1 MEGLSMATA
10 TVRTRQGEVRGSQ
23 ADDMY
28 TFKGIPYAA
37 PPFGANRFRPP
48 QPPAPWSGVRDALTF
63 GAEPFQLR
71 LPPEWQAAIPDPTV
85 QGEDCL
91 NLNVWTPALANTRLP
106 VMVYIPGGMFEIGTG
121 ASYNGSRFARDGIV
135 CVSLNYR
142 VGAESFL
149 FLEDSPANRG
159 LLDQVAAL
167 GWVRDN
173 IAAFGGD
180 PDRVTIFGESAGAM
194 SVGTLLGLPLA
205 EGLFRRAIAQSG
217 AAHLVN
223 SADAARQIGLALAD
237 KLGVPATRDAIAT
250 LPMQRFLDAQ
260 IALKTD
266 LLAHPDPLR
275 WGSETVVSTM
285 PWQPVIDGEI
295 IPAAPIQRIAGGAS
309 AQVDVMLGTN
319 TDDWKLFTVLN
330 GYFDRVTEDMLAG
343 PVADYG
349 FLSLAAYGLP
359 ANRALAAYQAQSPGT
374 GAGDLLAAVQTA
386 WWVRIPAIRL
396 AEAHT
401 GNPGGTFMYEF
412 AWPSPAENGRFGAC
426 HGLEI
431 PFVFDTLDK
440 GANQVAG
447 TLLGVHPPQPLADV
461 MHAAWVAFATN
472 GAPGWPEYDL
482 DRRPTMRFDTRSGI
496 VNDPYPMER
505 ALWAGVR

>member
-1 MEGLSMATA
+1 MQT
-10 TVRTRQGEVRGSQ
+10 TVRTRQGEVRGNFTEEI
-23 ADDMY
+23 Y
-28 TFKGIPYAA
+28 TFRGIPYAA
-37 PPFGANRFRPP
+37 PPYGANRFRSP
-48 QPPAPWSGVRDALTF
+48 QPPAPWRGVRDAITF

-71 LPPEWQAAIPDPTV
+71 LPPEWQAAIPDPAV
-85 QGEDCL
+85 PGEDCL
-91 NLNVWTPALANTRLP
+91 NLNIWTPALGSAGLP
-106 VMVYIPGGMFEIGTG
+106 VMIYIPGGMFELGTG
-121 ASYNGSRFARDGIV
+121 ASYDGSRFARDGIV

-149 FLEDSPANRG
+149 FLEDCPINRG

-167 GWVRDN
+167 AWVHDN

-180 PDRVTIFGESAGAM
+180 PGQITIFGESAGAM
-194 SVGTLLGLPLA
+194 SAGTLLGLPLA

-223 SADAARQIGLALAD
+223 SLDTARKIGHALAD
-237 KLGVPATRDAIAT
+237 RLGVPATRDAIAAV
-250 LPMQRFLDAQ
+250 PMQRFLAAQ
-260 IALKTD
+260 IELKRD
-266 LLAHPDPLR
+266 LLAHPDPQR
-275 WGSETVVSTM
+275 WGSETVTSTM
-285 PWQPVIDGEI
+285 PWQPVIDGDI

-309 AQVDVMLGTN
+309 AQVDVMVGTN

-330 GYFDRVTEDMLAG
+330 GYFDRVTEDMLTG

-359 ANRALAAYQAQSPGT
+359 AKQALAANQARYPGE
-374 GAGDLLAAVQTA
+374 GPGDVLAAVQTD

-396 AEAHT
+396 AEAHA
-401 GNPGGTFMYEF
+401 GRPAGTFMFEF

-426 HGLEI
+426 HGLEL

-440 GANQVAG
+440 GTNQVAG
-447 TLLGVHPPQPLADV
+447 VLLGSHPPQPLADL

-472 GAPGWPEYDL
+472 GDPGWPAYNL
-482 DRRPTMRFDTRSGI
+482 DQRTTMRFDTRSGT
-496 VNDPYPMER
+496 VDDPYTMER
-505 ALWAGVR
+505 TLWAGIR